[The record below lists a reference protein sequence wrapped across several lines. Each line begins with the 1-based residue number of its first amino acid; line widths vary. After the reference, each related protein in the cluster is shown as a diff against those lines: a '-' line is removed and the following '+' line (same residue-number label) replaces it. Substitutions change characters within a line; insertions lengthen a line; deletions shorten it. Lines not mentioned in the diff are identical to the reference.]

1 MEHIFGINEYQYR
14 QKQSKQPVIINTADL
29 INSHLLITG
38 MSGTGK
44 SHQAKRLINS
54 AIDQGIEVDIIDVHN
69 ELHQA
74 GTSSAIYS
82 ESTRLGYNLLSLN
95 ANLHSGGIRRR
106 INEIIGMINSTSRQL
121 GSKQETALRHLLND
135 VYWLN
140 GCYDNNPKSWQK
152 NEITE
157 VIRTQLLSCHDYQAL
172 KQYYPTIDDLISYAD
187 RKIKALY
194 LGTNIKSVS
203 ALERVNY
210 LTHQLNRSI
219 ANHQKAAPDS
229 ADKTQ
234 KALDSA
240 KLKVK
245 EAFETYLENIESGRE
260 LSDVMKYNSKEVLQ
274 SVIERI
280 NNLNSSGIFRPN
292 PPTFEHSHARCHQ
305 IKHLSDDEQ
314 KMFVYM
320 RLEAIFR
327 KCRDSGVKPDLE
339 NIIFL
344 DEAHKFIIADSSN
357 IINVI
362 AKEGRKFGLGLW
374 CASQSPT
381 HFSEDFLTNC
391 GTTILLGIH
400 SSYWDM
406 ASRKLQIDKNILKFI
421 RPKQAAAVKLQRS
434 GAMESK
440 FVNAIINEA
449 IINEQ

>member
-14 QKQSKQPVIINTADL
+14 QKQTRQQVIINTAEL

-54 AIDQGIEVDIIDVHN
+54 AIDQGIQVDIIDVHN
-69 ELHQA
+69 ELNQH

-82 ESTRLGYNLLSLN
+82 EATRLGYNLLSLN
-95 ANLHSGGIRRR
+95 ANPHSGGIRRR
-106 INEIIGMINSTSRQL
+106 INEIIGMINATSRQL

-135 VYWLN
+135 IYWLN
-140 GCYDNNPKSWQK
+140 GCYDNNPNSWQK
-152 NEITE
+152 DEITE
-157 VIRTQLLSCHDYQAL
+157 DIRSQLLDSHDYQAL

-210 LTHQLNRSI
+210 LTHKLNRSI
-219 ANHQKAAPDS
+219 SSHQKATPDNVE
-229 ADKTQ
+229 KTQ
-234 KALDSA
+234 KALESA
-240 KLKVK
+240 KHKVK

-260 LSDVMKYNSKEVLQ
+260 LSDIMKYNSKEVLQ
-274 SVIERI
+274 SVLERI

-292 PPTFEHSHARCHQ
+292 PPLFEHNYGRCHQ

-327 KCRDSGVKPDLE
+327 KCRDTGVKPDLE
-339 NIIFL
+339 QVVFL
-344 DEAHKFIIADSSN
+344 DEAHKFITDDSSN

-406 ASRKLQIDKNILKFI
+406 ACRKLQIDKNILKYI
-421 RPKQAAAVKLQRS
+421 RPKQAAAMKLQRN

-440 FVNAIINEA
+440 FLNTIINEA
-449 IINEQ
+449 LINE